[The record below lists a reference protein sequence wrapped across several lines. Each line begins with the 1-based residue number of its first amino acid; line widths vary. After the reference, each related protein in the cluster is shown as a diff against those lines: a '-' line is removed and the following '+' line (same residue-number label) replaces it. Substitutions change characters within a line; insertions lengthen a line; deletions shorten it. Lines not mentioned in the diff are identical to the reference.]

1 VPEIPCCLCGT
12 RILPNA
18 ANQCGTCLASKIDLA
33 GALQAGPG
41 NAPHVTIHQ
50 CRVCR
55 RFARTSA
62 KYEDAEMES
71 PELLSICLKHI
82 PALSSSNS
90 NSSSS
95 SALGHSNL
103 RLIDAGWIWTE
114 PHSMRLQLHLTVRT
128 EVEAVTIQQRLRVE
142 QHVAWQM
149 CDTCNREFSN
159 RTWHALVQLR
169 QYRSDDAPKRGLTA
183 LEMALARN
191 KDVRKHVLKMN
202 GCANGFDFYFLQL
215 NEAQLFVSYVHRVSP
230 MRVKTSS
237 KMVSEDVKN
246 NTANM
251 KHTVT
256 CDILPL
262 CRDDLVV
269 VHKKANC
276 KLSGRLAL
284 VTKVSSTVHLM
295 DAAPAHRY
303 APLST
308 MTMEL
313 GADAYYKNDKS
324 YRLLLAGHRL
334 TRFVVLDVE
343 LCQPPSPSNAQ
354 ASQLP
359 AAAGEPSSTRLPAH
373 KGPDSGVRKYALA
386 DVMVARESD
395 WGVNDATLST
405 VCHLGHLIQP
415 GDVVLGYDL
424 STTVGG
430 DWELEKFLNSGVL
443 FPDVVLVKKVASG
456 ADGAHSAVH
465 EDGEEKVSAAPPS
478 GTGEKPAMTK
488 KMARRRRRYEGKKAR
503 ELEESAMR
511 MGFLQDDL
519 LQQDAMMMG
528 EMEEDEQQVLHGDM
542 DDAEFAEEVSAL
554 EREFASMDVP
564 HDAPPSDEDSWHVVE
579 ES

>member
-12 RILPNA
+12 RIHPNA

-55 RFARTSA
+55 RFARTPA

-82 PALSSSNS
+82 PALSSSS
-90 NSSSS
+90 HSSSS
-95 SALGHSNL
+95 SALGYSNL

-128 EVEAVTIQQRLRVE
+128 EVEAVTIQQRVRVE

-202 GCANGFDFYFLQL
+202 ACANGFDFYFLQL
-215 NEAQLFVSYVHRVSP
+215 NEAQLFVSYLHRVSP

-295 DAAPAHRY
+295 DAAPAHRF

-313 GADAYYKNDKS
+313 GADAYYKNEKS

-343 LCQPPSPSNAQ
+343 LCQPPSQAQ
-354 ASQLP
+354 ALP
-359 AAAGEPSSTRLPAH
+359 PPGAGEPSSNSPAYR
-373 KGPDSGVRKYALA
+373 GPDSGVSKYALA
-386 DVMVARESD
+386 DVVVARESD

-430 DWELEKFLNSGVL
+430 DWELEKFLNSGVS

-456 ADGAHSAVH
+456 ADEVHSPVR
-465 EDGEEKVSAAPPS
+465 EDGERVNTAPPS

-503 ELEESAMR
+503 ELEESATR

-519 LQQDAMMMG
+519 LQQDAMMTMN
-528 EMEEDEQQVLHGDM
+528 EMDDDEQPAPHGDM
-542 DDAEFAEEVSAL
+542 EDAEFAEEVSAL

-564 HDAPPSDEDSWHVVE
+564 QDAPPSDEDSWHVVE